1 MAMNTHAKLPILLE
15 SAAGCEK
22 AVHFRLVPI
31 RLVRLRARGC
41 GGKRSWLSA
50 SGRTSRFQPR

>member
-1 MAMNTHAKLPILLE
+1 MASTTHAKLPILLE
-15 SAAGCEK
+15 SAAGCE
-22 AVHFRLVPI
+22 AVHFRPVLI
-31 RLVRLRARGC
+31 RLLRLRAGGC